1 MSTLRLTRCCVIW
14 RLANGGQGRM
24 PNVNSSPASLV
35 EVIPLSGF
43 NKALAY
49 AVPPTC
55 DGVLQLGSLV
65 RIPLRRR
72 SELGVVT
79 QLGSS
84 QVIPPG
90 KLKMLYEVV
99 QDYPVLTPD
108 LLALYRWAQR
118 YYATSPEAMLEAM
131 IPTAIRRG
139 MKPKTRRYVAMG
151 QRPTA
156 EEWAALERRAP
167 KQAELLRFVQQ
178 QLRAQP
184 RAALL
189 KRMGISASACEALV
203 QKGYL
208 LEADTEEAREAYDD
222 DLSTVETIAGDARP
236 TLTAEQAQ
244 AVANLHAAI
253 AADQFSVRLL
263 HGVTGSGKTE
273 VYLHAVEKV
282 VANGGG
288 VIVLVPEVALA
299 PQTVGRVRARL
310 EARGVRTVVW
320 HSHLSDGERYDA
332 WKALASGEAH
342 VVVGAR
348 SAVFAPVQN
357 LKLMIVDEEHEP
369 SYKQDDN
376 PRYHGRDVAVYRA
389 HLTGAVCIVGSATPS
404 LETLYNVERGKY
416 AVDRILSRVD
426 DRQLPRIH
434 LVDMR
439 REGLT
444 GRRKGSPISSAL
456 ADLLVDRFEKKEQSI
471 LFLNR
476 RGFSTSL
483 LCPDCGYVAECEHCS
498 IPMTYNRTDKTI
510 RCHLYGVEARAPHH
524 CPKCKAPEIRYRGQ
538 GTQKIEDVVQ
548 KILPRARIVRMDAD
562 SMSKKNLYRKILNDF
577 RIGKIDIL
585 VGTQMIAKGLDFPNV
600 TLVGLVDADM
610 SLHVEDF
617 RAAERTFQLIVQVSG
632 RSGRGDRAGEV
643 VIQTSTPHAPPIQF
657 ARKSDFDGF
666 QLEELEQRREFNYPP
681 FQHLIRH
688 LFRGRNPEKVEFYI
702 EQWAQQVSRHFGARM
717 VVRGPAPAPIAKIRY
732 EYRYQLWYFTPNAQA
747 IIEPLVALREEFKMD
762 REIIDQLDVDAM
774 HMS

>member
-1 MSTLRLTRCCVIW
+1 M
-14 RLANGGQGRM
+14 
-24 PNVNSSPASLV
+24 V

-55 DGVLQLGSLV
+55 VKGVRVGSLV

-79 QLGSS
+79 KLGSD
-84 QVIPPG
+84 QEIPPG

-108 LLALYRWAQR
+108 LLDLFHWAQR

-139 MKPKTRRYVAMG
+139 MKPKTRLYIAAGREPA
-151 QRPTA
+151 A
-156 EEWAALERRAP
+156 SDWEALETRAP
-167 KQAELLRFVQQ
+167 KQAELLRFMRQ
-178 QLRAQP
+178 QLKPQP
-184 RAALL
+184 RATIL
-189 KRMGISASACEALV
+189 KRMRISASACEALV
-203 QKGYL
+203 KKGFL
-208 LEADTEEAREAYDD
+208 IETDTEEERIAYDD
-222 DLSTVETIAGDARP
+222 ELGDGEAVQSDVRP
-236 TLTAEQAQ
+236 TLTEEQDA
-244 AVANLHAAI
+244 AVKSIFKAI
-253 AADQFSVRLL
+253 DADEFSVRLL

-273 VYLHAVEKV
+273 VYLNAVEKV
-282 VANGGG
+282 VDSGGG
-288 VIVLVPEVALA
+288 VVFLVPEVALA

-369 SYKQDDN
+369 SYKQDEN

-389 HLTGAVCIVGSATPS
+389 HLSGAVCIVGSATPS
-404 LETLYNVERGKY
+404 LESLYNVERGKY
-416 AVDRILSRVD
+416 AVDRILNRVD
-426 DRQLPRIH
+426 NRQLPRIH

-444 GRRKGSPISSAL
+444 GRNKGSPISSML
-456 ADLLVDRFEKKEQSI
+456 AGKLIDRFEKKEQSI

-483 LCPDCGYVAECEHCS
+483 LCPECGYVAECDHCS
-498 IPMTYNRTDKTI
+498 IPMTFHRTDKKL
-510 RCHLYGVEARAPHH
+510 RCHLCGEEENAPFN

-577 RIGKIDIL
+577 RIGKIDLL

-688 LFRGRNPEKVEFYI
+688 IFRGRNPEKVEFYI
-702 EQWAQQVSRHFGARM
+702 EQWTQQVEKKFGARIEL
-717 VVRGPAPAPIAKIRY
+717 RGPATAPIAKIRD
-732 EYRYQLWYFTPNAQA
+732 EYRFQLWYFMPNAQSVIA
-747 IIEPLVALREEFKMD
+747 ELVALRASFKMD
-762 REIIDQLDVDAM
+762 REVIDLLDVDPM
-774 HMS
+774 HLS

>member
-1 MSTLRLTRCCVIW
+1 MSQVPPSVAPSI
-14 RLANGGQGRM
+14 
-24 PNVNSSPASLV
+24 V
-35 EVIPLSGF
+35 EVVAFSGF
-43 NKALAY
+43 DKALAY

-55 DGVLQLGSLV
+55 QAQVQIGSLV
-65 RIPLRRR
+65 RVPLRRR

-79 QLGSS
+79 QIGTE

-99 QDYPVLTPD
+99 QAHPVLTAE
-108 LLALYRWAQR
+108 LIQLFRWAVI
-118 YYATSPEAMLEAM
+118 YYASSPEAMLEAM

-139 MKPKTRRYVAMG
+139 MKPKSRLFIAAGRS
-151 QRPTA
+151 PTI
-156 EEWAALERRAP
+156 EEKTQLEKRAP
-167 KQAELLRFVQQ
+167 KQAELLQFISQ
-178 QLRAQP
+178 QLRPLA
-184 RAALL
+184 RADVL
-189 KRMGISASACEALV
+189 KRMKMSTAACHSLV
-203 QKGYL
+203 KKGFVI
-208 LEADTEEAREAYDD
+208 ETETEEARVAYDD
-222 DLSTVETIAGDARP
+222 DLDDGDRVASEARP
-236 TLTAEQAQ
+236 TLTEEQAA
-244 AVANLHAAI
+244 AVRAI
-253 AADQFSVRLL
+253 HGAINQDTFSVRLL

-273 VYLHAVEKV
+273 VYLNAIEKV
-282 VANGGG
+282 VASGGG
-288 VIVLVPEVALA
+288 VVFLIPEVALA

-348 SAVFAPVQN
+348 SAVFAPVQH
-357 LKLMIVDEEHEP
+357 LKLVIVDEEHEP
-369 SYKQDDN
+369 SYKQEEN

-389 HLTGAVCIVGSATPS
+389 FLNKAVCIVGSATPS
-404 LETLYNVERGKY
+404 LESLYNVEQGKY
-416 AVDRILSRVD
+416 AVDRILKRVD
-426 DRQLPRIH
+426 DRQLPRLH

-439 REGLT
+439 RET
-444 GRRKGSPISSAL
+444 ISRKGASAISQIL
-456 ADLLVDRFEKKEQSI
+456 ANKLVDRFEKKEQSI

-476 RGFSTSL
+476 RGYSTSM
-483 LCPDCGYVAECEHCS
+483 LCTDCGYVAECEHCS
-498 IPMTYNRTDKTI
+498 IPMTYHRTDKTL
-510 RCHLYGVEARAPHH
+510 RCHLCGETRPAPYD
-524 CPKCKAPEIRYRGQ
+524 CPECKEPNIRWRGQ

-562 SMSKKNLYRKILNDF
+562 TMSKKNLYRKILNDF
-577 RIGKIDIL
+577 RVGKIDLL

-657 ARKSDFDGF
+657 ARQADFDGF

-681 FQHLIRH
+681 FRHLVRH
-688 LFRGRNPEKVEFYI
+688 LFRGRNPDKVEFYI
-702 EQWAQQVSRHFGARM
+702 EQWLKVLEKKIGEE
-717 VVRGPAPAPIAKIRY
+717 VEIRGPAPAPIEKIRD
-732 EYRYQLWYFTPNAQA
+732 EYRYQLWYFTTTSTKTVREIVQ
-747 IIEPLVALREEFKMD
+747 LREGFKMD
-762 REIIDQLDVDAM
+762 KEVIDLLDVDPM
-774 HMS
+774 NLS